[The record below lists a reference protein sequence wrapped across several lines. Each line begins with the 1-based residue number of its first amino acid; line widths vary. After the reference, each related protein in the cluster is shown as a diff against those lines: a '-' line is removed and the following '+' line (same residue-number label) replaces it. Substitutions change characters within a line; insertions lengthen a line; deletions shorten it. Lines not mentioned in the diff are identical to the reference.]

1 MAFMNAKKRNKTL
14 TYVIVAFV
22 SVGLLLSVSLY
33 WTGGSYSGTGGT
45 GNASAPSESTPNQ
58 DFETAM
64 NFVQQGKATEAKD
77 KFLSAIKG
85 YEDILKNDPNPP
97 DKIAVLGDLA
107 TSYFY
112 TGNPDKAIELA
123 QQALKIN
130 PNYSIAKLN
139 LAIYLSEGKN
149 NSAEAIKVL
158 KTITK
163 DDSYYNDAQQQIDR
177 ISKKS
182 TLPAQGTLPPPKGTT
197 LPPSQGNPLPPN

>member
-1 MAFMNAKKRNKTL
+1 MAFMNARKRNKTL
-14 TYVIVAFV
+14 TYIVVAFV

-45 GNASAPSESTPNQ
+45 GSSSAPPSTANQ
-58 DFETAM
+58 DFEAAM
-64 NFVQQGKATEAKD
+64 NLGQQGKDAEAKD

-85 YEDILKNDPNPP
+85 YETILKNDPNPP

-112 TGNPDKAIELA
+112 TGNTDKAVELA
-123 QQALKIN
+123 GQALKIN

-139 LAIYLSEGKN
+139 LAVYLSEGKN
-149 NSAEAIKVL
+149 NPTEAIKLL

-163 DDSYYNDAQQQIDR
+163 DDTYYKDAQQLIDR
-177 ISKKS
+177 ISKKPA
-182 TLPAQGTLPPPKGTT
+182 LPAQGTLPPPKGTT
-197 LPPSQGNPLPPN
+197 LPPSQGNPLPPK

>member
-33 WTGGSYSGTGGT
+33 WTGGSYSGTGGA
-45 GNASAPSESTPNQ
+45 GSPSAPSGSTANQ
-58 DFETAM
+58 DFEAAM
-64 NFVQQGKATEAKD
+64 NLVQQGKDAEAMD

-85 YEDILKNDPNPP
+85 YETILKNDPNPP

-130 PNYSIAKLN
+130 PNYSIAKLY

-163 DDSYYNDAQQQIDR
+163 DDPYYNDAQQQIDR

-182 TLPAQGTLPPPKGTT
+182 TLPAQDTLPPPKGTT
-197 LPPSQGNPLPPN
+197 LPPSQGNPLPPK